1 MQRTIGYLL
10 EDEVPIKETIIA
22 IGGVPAS
29 GKTTLVRKLMQELG
43 SWQPYE
49 HRLVKGHYNLEKN
62 IYVIGIYNNDLFS
75 GTDKLSMAVQPVF
88 LDWVPTTN
96 GATIIFEG
104 DRLFNQSLFNKYR
117 KTKIYVVEAMPVV
130 IEQRRKDR
138 ATEQSA
144 KFLKAKRTKILKIKY
159 NNEYELL
166 TNNTDIDLEDNIQ
179 IIMDYINNNK
189 K

>member
-1 MQRTIGYLL
+1 
-10 EDEVPIKETIIA
+10 
-22 IGGVPAS
+22 
-29 GKTTLVRKLMQELG
+29 
-43 SWQPYE
+43 
-49 HRLVKGHYNLEKN
+49 
-62 IYVIGIYNNDLFS
+62 
-75 GTDKLSMAVQPVF
+75 MAVQPVF
-88 LDWVPTTN
+88 LEWVPTTN

-130 IEQRRKDR
+130 IEQRRNDR

-166 TNNTDIDLEDNIQ
+166 TSNTGIDLEDNIQ